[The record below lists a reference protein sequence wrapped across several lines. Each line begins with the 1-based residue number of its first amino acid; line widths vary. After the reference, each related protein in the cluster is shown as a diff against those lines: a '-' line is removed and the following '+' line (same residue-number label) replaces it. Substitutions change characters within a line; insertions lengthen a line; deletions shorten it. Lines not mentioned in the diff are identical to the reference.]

1 MSQQITEAFV
11 QQFTQGIFVQAQ
23 QKGSKLRP
31 FVRQESIN
39 AKSKAFDRI
48 GSAGDM
54 QEKVGRHSDTQH
66 EDTPHSRRWCF
77 LKDFTKSDLIDEED
91 KIRVLNEPTSE
102 YVMLFMW
109 SAGRKMDDYILAA
122 ADMVVKTGED
132 ADGTASLPNTQRLA
146 AIDGE
151 GNFSN
156 LSVDTLIALGQKYDE
171 NEIDEGLERHIAVS
185 ASQVAGM
192 LHDDRIT
199 SQDYN
204 TVKALVEGKINQFMG
219 FTFHKLQ
226 RVTKQVGAL
235 AADPATGVVGSGAG
249 SVDTF
254 RKVVTWVQPA
264 IILGI
269 GANPKGRISELPNK
283 NYATQAFVSM
293 TIGSTR
299 MEDEGVMVAYCKES

>member
-11 QQFTQGIFVQAQ
+11 QQFTQGIFIQAQ
-23 QKGSKLRP
+23 QKGSKLKP
-31 FVRQESIN
+31 YVRSEDISG
-39 AKSKAFDRI
+39 KSKAFDRL
-48 GSAGDM
+48 GSAGEM

-66 EDTPHSRRWCF
+66 EDTPHSKRWCF
-77 LKDFTKSDLIDEED
+77 LKDFTKSDLIDDED

-109 SAGRKMDDYILAA
+109 AAGRKMDDYILAA
-122 ADMVVKTGED
+122 ADAVVKTGED
-132 ADGTASLPNTQRLA
+132 ADGTAALPNGQRLA
-146 AIDGE
+146 AIDGN
-151 GNFSN
+151 GAFAN
-156 LSVDTLIALGQKYDE
+156 LSVDTLIKLQEKFDE
-171 NEIDEGLERHIAVS
+171 NEIDESFERHIAVS
-185 ASQVAGM
+185 AKQISAM
-192 LHDDRIT
+192 LNDDRIT

-235 AADPATGVVGSGAG
+235 TANPGTGAVGSGAG
-249 SVDTF
+249 DVNGF
-254 RKVVTWVQPA
+254 RKVVAWIQPS

-269 GANPKGRISELPNK
+269 GQNPKGRISELPSK

-299 MEDEGVMVAYCKES
+299 MEDESVMVAYCKED